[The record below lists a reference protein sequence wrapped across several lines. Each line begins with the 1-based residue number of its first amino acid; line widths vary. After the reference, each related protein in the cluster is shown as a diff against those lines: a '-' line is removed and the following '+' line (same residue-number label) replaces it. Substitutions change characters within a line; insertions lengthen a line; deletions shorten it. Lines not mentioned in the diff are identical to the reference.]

1 MRSLSSFK
9 SKKGGNTK
17 NRAVFAAFAAAALYL
32 VGCST
37 VPVNKTEMPPMES
50 ASVAPVQEFEQ
61 SWGIKIEGMRLSAG
75 GYMLDFR
82 YRILDPDKASPL
94 VDPKKK
100 PFLTDQLTGAKFVVP
115 APAKV
120 GSLRATANNGKP
132 VAGRTY
138 FVIFSNPGM
147 FVKAGNR
154 VTVEI
159 GDFRAENLVVE

>member
-9 SKKGGNTK
+9 YKKENNSK
-17 NRAVFAAFAAAALYL
+17 NRVVFAAFAAAALYL
-32 VGCST
+32 AGCST
-37 VPVNKTEMPPMES
+37 VPVNKTVTPPVES
-50 ASVAPVQEFEQ
+50 ASIVTAQEFER

-82 YRILDPDKASPL
+82 YRILDSDKASPI

-100 PFLTDQLTGAKFVVP
+100 PFLIDQSTGAKFIVP

-132 VAGRTY
+132 IAGRTY

-147 FVKAGNR
+147 FVKAGNK